1 MSDEIEHETMLSRD
15 EVADYLEDVAEG
27 LRSGEEFSLTIGEQT
42 FDVNPTENVE
52 FEVELEDEEDE
63 RELEF
68 EIEWDLGEDEAELS
82 VDD

>member
-1 MSDEIEHETMLSRD
+1 MADEIEHEMMMSRE
-15 EVADYLEDVAEG
+15 EVADYLEDVDEG

-42 FDVNPTENVE
+42 FDVNPTESVE

-68 EIEWDLGEDEAELS
+68 EIEWQRGGDESELS
-82 VDD
+82 VE

>member
-1 MSDEIEHETMLSRD
+1 MADEIEHEMMMSRE

-42 FDVNPTENVE
+42 FDVNPTESVE

-68 EIEWDLGEDEAELS
+68 EIEWQRGGDESELS
-82 VDD
+82 VE

>member
-1 MSDEIEHETMLSRD
+1 MSDEIEHETILSRE

-27 LRSGEEFSLTIGEQT
+27 FRSGEEFSLTIGEQT
-42 FDVNPTENVE
+42 FDVNPATNVE

-68 EIEWDLGEDEAELS
+68 EIEWDRHDEGSELS
-82 VDD
+82 VE

>member
-1 MSDEIEHETMLSRD
+1 MSDEIEHETMLSRE

-27 LRSGEEFSLTIGEQT
+27 FRSGEEFSLTIGERT
-42 FDVNPTENVE
+42 VDVNPADTVE
-52 FEVELEDEEDE
+52 FETEIEDEEDE

-68 EIEWDLGEDEAELS
+68 EIEWDRGEDEAELS

>member
-1 MSDEIEHETMLSRD
+1 MADEIEHETMMSRE

-27 LRSGEEFSLTIGEQT
+27 LRSGEGFSLTIGENT
-42 FDVNPTENVE
+42 VDVNPAGTVE

-68 EIEWDLGEDEAELS
+68 EIEWQRSDDENELS
-82 VDD
+82 VE